1 LALATALAT
10 LAFVAVV
17 GLDTLASFGRASMQA
32 PAPGL
37 GERVAAPQVEAPEET
52 APSTEMPALGM
63 TQPEQAPQALS
74 VVQAASPTPQ
84 ATTEGLGGGPAATP
98 PGAIQSFP
106 TQAAEDRALE
116 PSGTP
121 CSSCGGGEAGP
132 LTGEPP
138 FIAMAPQSATEAP
151 AAAPT
156 ESTVE
161 KFGETAAPNDLGNAP
176 SEFTQPLARYRP
188 GLSPIRLAEITL
200 GLAAVIMAA
209 LTLWVRRR
217 T

>member
-1 LALATALAT
+1 
-10 LAFVAVV
+10 
-17 GLDTLASFGRASMQA
+17 
-32 PAPGL
+32 
-37 GERVAAPQVEAPEET
+37 
-52 APSTEMPALGM
+52 
-63 TQPEQAPQALS
+63 
-74 VVQAASPTPQ
+74 
-84 ATTEGLGGGPAATP
+84 
-98 PGAIQSFP
+98 
-106 TQAAEDRALE
+106 
-116 PSGTP
+116 
-121 CSSCGGGEAGP
+121 
-132 LTGEPP
+132 
-138 FIAMAPQSATEAP
+138 MAPQSATEAP